1 MAKADF
7 WKKDWFLG
15 LVVAVV
21 LLLFGG
27 LWFAGVERTPDDW
40 GVRASSR
47 APSDKVAVIAIDE
60 ASIRNIGR
68 WPWSRDV
75 LAKMIESLAKAQV
88 KVIGNTI
95 ILSEPQ
101 LDPGLAFVNKMLD
114 LFPKPSV
121 EGEQPALR
129 EDQQPLYQLLREAE
143 AALNTDRKLAEAMT
157 KAGNV
162 VVPMVFT
169 RGDPR
174 GRPDKPLPEFI
185 QKNRLSS

>member
-27 LWFAGVERTPDDW
+27 LWFAGVERTAYDW

-75 LAKMIESLAKAQV
+75 LAKRSGSRARAQAKVSGNPMI
-88 KVIGNTI
+88 GR
-95 ILSEPQ
+95 EPQ

-121 EGEQPALR
+121 EGE
-129 EDQQPLYQLLREAE
+129 
-143 AALNTDRKLAEAMT
+143 
-157 KAGNV
+157 
-162 VVPMVFT
+162 
-169 RGDPR
+169 
-174 GRPDKPLPEFI
+174 
-185 QKNRLSS
+185 

>member
-27 LWFAGVERTPDDW
+27 LWFAGVERTAYDW

-68 WPWSRDV
+68 WPWSRDGH
-75 LAKMIESLAKAQV
+75 AKMTETLANAKA
-88 KVIGNTI
+88 KGIGN
-95 ILSEPQ
+95 L
-101 LDPGLAFVNKMLD
+101 
-114 LFPKPSV
+114 
-121 EGEQPALR
+121 
-129 EDQQPLYQLLREAE
+129 
-143 AALNTDRKLAEAMT
+143 
-157 KAGNV
+157 
-162 VVPMVFT
+162 VF
-169 RGDPR
+169 
-174 GRPDKPLPEFI
+174 F
-185 QKNRLSS
+185 S